1 MFNLIWLT
9 VKLLFLNIFLNYLYY
24 HLLTSIMEKSRFFNN
39 NLIDRHMAI
48 TDGVFAIAMTI
59 LVLEIAVPTLSDINS
74 GVIISDYFF
83 NYLIPAIIIYF
94 ISFYLVVNFWETTN
108 IFFAFKKV
116 SHGVLFLNM
125 FALAAVCLIPFATGF
140 LFNFY
145 RYFEV
150 NIFFSV
156 LILCISLI
164 YLVIMIMVI
173 RDNFSEI
180 FDNSDEIKD
189 KYHNRLSEGFVF
201 PNFKLYLKGAVLSL
215 FYLVISPIIISIISI
230 ILAFF
235 SPMWS
240 ILSFI
245 LVLIIRLLIRIR
257 KVGKSSK
264 NESSLTDD
272 EREFLKEIEES
283 IY

>member
-1 MFNLIWLT
+1 MG
-9 VKLLFLNIFLNYLYY
+9 
-24 HLLTSIMEKSRFFNN
+24 KSRFFNN
-39 NLIDRHMAI
+39 NLTDRHMAI

-74 GVIISDYFF
+74 GLIITEYML
-83 NYLIPAIIIYF
+83 NYLVPAIIIYF

-108 IFFAFKKV
+108 IIFSFRKI
-116 SHGVLFLNM
+116 SNNVLFLNM

-145 RYFEV
+145 SYFEV
-150 NIFFSV
+150 NIFFSL
-156 LILCISLI
+156 LILCVSLI
-164 YLVIMIMVI
+164 YLLIIIMVI

-180 FDNSDEIKD
+180 FDNHDEIRG
-189 KYHNRLSEGFVF
+189 KYNNKLSEGFVF
-201 PNFKLYLKGAVLSL
+201 PNFKLYLRGALLTVI
-215 FYLVISPIIISIISI
+215 YLILSPIIISVISI
-230 ILAFF
+230 ILAFI
-235 SPMWS
+235 SPSWC

-245 LVLIIRLLIRIR
+245 LVLIIRLLIRIK
-257 KVGKSSK
+257 KVGKSSQ
-264 NESSLTDD
+264 ETTLTDS